1 MQHITSLAAAPR
13 EPLCLAFGSFDGLHA
28 GHRAVLA
35 RLLARPG
42 HPTLLLSFSG
52 SPAPFFY
59 TEAEKALLLR
69 DSGLGT
75 LLSLP
80 AAEMEALGAEAFARD
95 ILAGA
100 LHARRVVIGAD
111 MRFGREGLGA
121 AALAAFGKQYGFS
134 VETVPTVKMHGL
146 PVSKEAIRQAAAAG
160 DYAAMLAL
168 LGRPYLLAGQV
179 VHGKAAGHKH
189 GLPTANLSLTPGKLL
204 PPYGVYATLAHLEAG
219 TYWGVTNIG
228 LRPSDD
234 DIPLPTVETLLLD
247 FQGDIYGQPLA
258 LEVCMYIR
266 GIRKFQGGLDE
277 VRKQVDQD
285 SLQVRAYMES
295 HPSLARSLAPGKK

>member
-1 MQHITSLAAAPR
+1 MRFAGIIAEYDPFHNGHAWQLAQARALGARQVAVAMSCSLTQRGAVPLLPEAVRVQAALRCGADFIFA
-13 EPLCLAFGSFDGLHA
+13 L
-28 GHRAVLA
+28 
-35 RLLARPG
+35 
-42 HPTLLLSFSG
+42 
-52 SPAPFFY
+52 PAPC
-59 TEAEKALLLR
+59 ACA
-69 DSGLGT
+69 
-75 LLSLP
+75 
-80 AAEMEALGAEAFARD
+80 GAEAFARD

-100 LHARRVVIGAD
+100 LHARRVVTGAD
-111 MRFGREGLGA
+111 VRFGREGLGA
-121 AALAAFGKQYGFS
+121 AALADFGEKYGFS
-134 VETVPTVKMHGL
+134 VETVPTVKMNGL
-146 PVSKEAIRQAAAAG
+146 PVSKESIRQAAAAG

-234 DIPLPTVETLLLD
+234 DIPLPAVETLLLD

-258 LEVCMYIR
+258 LEVCRYIR

-295 HPSLARSLAPGKK
+295 HPALARSLAPGKK